1 MTALAP
7 SPAKESPPVGIRGL
21 PDPEAV
27 LAAAE
32 RENFPVALR
41 ILPRRERRDL
51 EAIYGYARLVDQIG
65 DAAPGDRLALLD
77 WLADDVAR
85 LYDGRAEHPLLQRLA
100 PLVEHAAP
108 PQKLFSDLVEANRRD
123 QSVTSYETFDQ
134 LVDYCRYSANP
145 VGRLVLYAFGA
156 ATPERLAA
164 SDSVC
169 TALQLA
175 EHWQDVAEDRRMG
188 RIYLPADERSR
199 FGVSRADLDASSAG
213 ESLRRLLAFEVD
225 RARELLAPGVG
236 LVRSLKGR
244 QRLAIAGYVGGGH
257 AALDAI
263 AAAAF
268 DPMAGAPKASKRE
281 QFLAA
286 RRVLREAR

>member
-7 SPAKESPPVGIRGL
+7 PPAEVSPPVGPRGL

-27 LAAAE
+27 LAAAQH
-32 RENFPVALR
+32 ENFPVALR
-41 ILPRRERRDL
+41 ILPRLARRDL
-51 EAIYGYARLVDQIG
+51 EAIYGYARLVDQAG
-65 DAAPGDRLALLD
+65 DHAFGDRPALLD

-85 LYDGRAEHPLLQRLA
+85 LYEGGAEHPLLRRLA
-100 PLVEHAAP
+100 PLVERAAP
-108 PQKLFSDLVEANRRD
+108 PQKLFMDLIEANRRD
-123 QSVTSYETFDQ
+123 QSITNYQSFDQ

-188 RIYLPADERSR
+188 RIYLPADERTR
-199 FGVSRADLDASSAG
+199 FRVSRSDLDVSSAG
-213 ESLRRLLAFEVD
+213 EALRRLIAFEVE

-263 AAAAF
+263 AAAGY

-281 QFLAA
+281 QFRAA